1 MFKGLNE
8 ITAPVRTCVS
18 MLADIRSY
26 RKYVSGNLEA
36 RRLIPGI
43 GILISVVEQVIIGS
57 VDTQKNTR
65 KKTGR
70 KTDRQESNPI
80 SLPLDL
86 QVLIGLLLN
95 SEEHAVLTRAHRLFS
110 VERKSLKTLKLLK
123 T

>member
-8 ITAPVRTCVS
+8 IMAPVRTRVS
-18 MLADIRSY
+18 MLADIRNY
-26 RKYVSGNLEA
+26 RKYVSGNLEV
-36 RRLIPGI
+36 RRLISGI
-43 GILISVVEQVIIGS
+43 GILIRVVERVIVGS

-70 KTDRQESNPI
+70 KTDRQENNPI

-95 SEEHAVLTRAHRLFS
+95 
-110 VERKSLKTLKLLK
+110 
-123 T
+123 

>member
-8 ITAPVRTCVS
+8 IMALVRTCVS

-26 RKYVSGNLEA
+26 RKYVSGNLEV
-36 RRLIPGI
+36 RRLISGI
-43 GILISVVEQVIIGS
+43 GILIRVVERIIVGS

-70 KTDRQESNPI
+70 KTDRQENNPI

-86 QVLIGLLLN
+86 QAPIGLLLN
-95 SEEHAVLTRAHRLFS
+95 
-110 VERKSLKTLKLLK
+110 
-123 T
+123 